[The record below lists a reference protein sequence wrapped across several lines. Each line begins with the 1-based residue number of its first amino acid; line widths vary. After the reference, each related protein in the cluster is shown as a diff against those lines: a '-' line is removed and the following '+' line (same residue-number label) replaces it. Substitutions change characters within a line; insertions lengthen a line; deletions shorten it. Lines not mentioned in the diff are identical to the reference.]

1 MFRRLI
7 CHWLVVLLC
16 GLLGFSAN
24 ATQWQAF
31 DESSAWLSQLSMG
44 QQGQY
49 RASFTQAR
57 HLQIMQQPLL
67 SSGEVILKAEQGLI
81 WQQLKPFQQTLVV
94 SAAKVSQY
102 DRDAQAMQM
111 PAVAQQMIQAWAPM
125 MQQVILG
132 QWSALQQRFEVQL
145 AQGSNIEH
153 WQMQLTPREQQMQ
166 SALANIEL
174 SGGEQLQDIAI
185 HQQNG
190 DVLRI
195 RLQQQA
201 WQALNPQ
208 QQSWLND

>member
-7 CHWLVVLLC
+7 RHGAAVLIYSLV
-16 GLLGFSAN
+16 GFTASAN
-24 ATQWQAF
+24 NWQAF
-31 DESSAWLSQLSMG
+31 DQNSAWLQQLSMG
-44 QQGQY
+44 QEGLY
-49 RASFTQAR
+49 RAHFNQAR

-94 SAAKVSQY
+94 SASQVSQY
-102 DRDAQAMQM
+102 DRDAQPMQL
-111 PAVAQQMIQAWAPM
+111 PVAAQQMIQAWAPM

-132 QWSALQQRFEVQL
+132 QWSALEQRFEVRL
-145 AQGSNIEH
+145 AEGSNIEH
-153 WQMQLTPREQQMQ
+153 WQMQLTPRDQQMQ
-166 SALANIEL
+166 AALANIEL
-174 SGGEQLQDIAI
+174 SGGQQLQDIAI
-185 HQQNG
+185 YQQNG

-195 RLQQQA
+195 ELEQQA